1 MQKELTR
8 YFKLVYGNT
17 YLLML
22 EMLEYTQI
30 MCQMYDDVVIWMRV
44 YTTMAVL

>member
-1 MQKELTR
+1 
-8 YFKLVYGNT
+8 
-17 YLLML
+17 ML

-30 MCQMYDDVVIWMRV
+30 MCQMYDDVDSWTRV